1 MERAREENL
10 HNTPNVDASQE
21 EEKKTA
27 AETQETPETDV
38 KQETE
43 VKEEVKAK
51 AETNEEATTPSGAP
65 SINVD
70 IKALLEAGVHFG
82 HKRRRWNP
90 KMRQY
95 IFTER
100 QGIHIIDLRKTLEML
115 EKAYNKVRE
124 VAANDGKI
132 LFVCTKKQG
141 KDVVREEAE
150 RCGAF
155 YIVERWL
162 GGLLTNFETIKTRIE
177 RMKDLERMMDDGR
190 IEQYPKKER
199 VKLEK
204 ELEKLRKVLGG
215 IKDMDTLPDLIYIVD
230 IVTEDIAVKEA
241 RKLGIPIVALVDTNG
256 DPDLI
261 DYPIPGN
268 DDAIRSIKLI
278 TKTIADA
285 VIEGKQGKDFL
296 VKEKEFEEKEAV

>member
-10 HNTPNVDASQE
+10 HNTPNDSPAPQE
-21 EEKKTA
+21 EEKKETVA
-27 AETQETPETDV
+27 APTDAENV
-38 KQETE
+38 EEK
-43 VKEEVKAK
+43 KEEAKEEEKTAEEKAP
-51 AETNEEATTPSGAP
+51 A
-65 SINVD
+65 INVD

-95 IFTER
+95 IFNER
-100 QGIHIIDLRKTLEML
+100 QGIHIIDLRKILEML
-115 EKAYNKVRE
+115 EKAYEKVRD

-141 KDVVREEAE
+141 KDVVKEEAE

-177 RMKDLERMMDDGR
+177 RMKDLERMMEDGR

-215 IKDMDTLPDLIYIVD
+215 IKDMETLPDLIYIVD
-230 IVTEDIAVKEA
+230 IVTEDIAVREA

-285 VIEGKQGKDFL
+285 VIEGRQGKDYL
-296 VKEKEFEEKEAV
+296 VKEKEFEEKETV